1 MPSPEHAADL
11 ERLLARAA
19 QECES
24 QRGIWFGEGLPK
36 FLQRSIA
43 AHRQVSVSLREPAE
57 IAFIE
62 VSAVSPKGEAVTDAD
77 TSCLDCPVI
86 GLSTASAEE
95 LGSLI
100 CAHAEAGVRIRRL
113 ISPFAVFDFGRD
125 GIRVRE
131 IRHGLTA
138 ADLQAKLS
146 TILWA
151 GPDLKELGSH

>member
-1 MPSPEHAADL
+1 MPSLEHAADL

-36 FLQRSIA
+36 SLQRAIA
-43 AHRQVSVSLREPAE
+43 SHRQVSGREPAE

-62 VSAVSPKGEAVTDAD
+62 VRAVSPEGEAVTDAD
-77 TSCLDCPVI
+77 TSCLDCPLI
-86 GLSTASAEE
+86 GLSTASADE

-100 CAHAEAGVRIRRL
+100 CAEAEAGVRIRRL

-138 ADLQAKLS
+138 ADLQAKLP
-146 TILWA
+146 TTLWA